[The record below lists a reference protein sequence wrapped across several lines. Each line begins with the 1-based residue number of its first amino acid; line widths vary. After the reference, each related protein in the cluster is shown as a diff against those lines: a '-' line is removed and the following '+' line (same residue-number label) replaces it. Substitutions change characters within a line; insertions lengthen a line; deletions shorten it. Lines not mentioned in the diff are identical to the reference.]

1 MDYPER
7 LLESLP
13 IIALMRKDSL
23 ARIAPADTAIGP
35 PSTTARRRGSCRRMA
50 IDRTTPTDLT
60 DGVVFRFTASASR
73 VKSRPQ
79 GRVRTPEVGE
89 NYR

>member
-35 PSTTARRRGSCRRMA
+35 PSTTDGATARILPADGDRSDYAYRPDRRCRL
-50 IDRTTPTDLT
+50 PLHS
-60 DGVVFRFTASASR
+60 V
-73 VKSRPQ
+73 
-79 GRVRTPEVGE
+79 
-89 NYR
+89 